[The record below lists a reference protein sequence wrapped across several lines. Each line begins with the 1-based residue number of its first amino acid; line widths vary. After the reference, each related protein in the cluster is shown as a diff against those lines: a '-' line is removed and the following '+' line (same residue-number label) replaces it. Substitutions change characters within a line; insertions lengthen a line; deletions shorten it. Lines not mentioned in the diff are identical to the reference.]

1 MGDPDGQGSS
11 AVSLP
16 AILALLGVAVAAGVV
31 AWLLIRSRNG
41 WPALPEWTWNDIRKN
56 VALVSTILGAAVLTV
71 MAWGLLD
78 DLVMMAKGLIGDLLR
93 HTGPQPPPGEV
104 GTALEVIIGAVAWG
118 LKLLLAGVIVVL
130 LSLGFVITP
139 RRFDFHGPGGI
150 GGGFGG
156 GDGEVPPPVKAAR
169 EVAEAADKKADEIA
183 AKAPAPKADDNA
195 GLPEALR

>member
-1 MGDPDGQGSS
+1 M
-11 AVSLP
+11 SLP
-16 AILALLGVAVAAGVV
+16 ATLALLGVAAAAAIIG
-31 AWLLIRSRNG
+31 WLLWRGRNG

-56 VALVSTILGAAVLTV
+56 VALVATIIGAAILTL

-93 HTGPQPPPGEV
+93 HNAKSPPPAQV
-104 GTALEVIIGAVAWG
+104 GTALEVIISAIAWG
-118 LKLLLAGVIVVL
+118 LKLLLAGVVVVL

-169 EVAEAADKKADEIA
+169 QVAQAADQKADQIA
-183 AKAPAPKADDNA
+183 ADAAAPAKPPEDPA
-195 GLPEALR
+195 LPDYAR

>member
-1 MGDPDGQGSS
+1 M
-11 AVSLP
+11 SLP
-16 AILALLGVAVAAGVV
+16 AILALLGVAVVAGVV
-31 AWLLIRSRNG
+31 AWLLIRGRNG
-41 WPALPEWTWNDIRKN
+41 WPALPEWTWAIILKLL
-56 VALVSTILGAAVLTV
+56 ALLATIGGAGVLTV

-78 DLVMMAKGLIGDLLR
+78 ELVYMAKGLIGDLLR
-93 HTGPQPPPGEV
+93 HTGQVPPPREV
-104 GTALEVIIGAVAWG
+104 GTALEVIIGAIAWG

-169 EVAEAADKKADEIA
+169 EVADAAERQAEKIEAKVA
-183 AKAPAPKADDNA
+183 AAPATATKPDDPNIPSYA
-195 GLPEALR
+195 KP

>member
-1 MGDPDGQGSS
+1 M
-11 AVSLP
+11 SLP
-16 AILALLGVAVAAGVV
+16 AIMALLGVALAGGIV

-56 VALVSTILGAAVLTV
+56 VALVATIIGAAVLTT

-78 DLVMMAKGLIGDLLR
+78 ELVEMARGLIGDLLR
-93 HTGPQPPPGEV
+93 HTGNTPPPKEV
-104 GTALEVIIGAVAWG
+104 GTALEMIVGAITWG

-156 GDGEVPPPVKAAR
+156 GDGDIPP
-169 EVAEAADKKADEIA
+169 EVAGARKVADAADKKADQIA
-183 AKAPAPKADDNA
+183 DALASPAGSAAIVTKLPPKPDET
-195 GLPEALR
+195 LPDYAR